1 MEVMSTEGER
11 ALLTED
17 WELGEGVSSGAGGG
31 GRTKWKV
38 RDAICIWDLQ
48 DHNSCQQLPV
58 NTFSRRWGRTFLPK
72 EPVFRRQTRRRPPR
86 RRCGQ

>member
-48 DHNSCQQLPV
+48 
-58 NTFSRRWGRTFLPK
+58 GRIR
-72 EPVFRRQTRRRPPR
+72 VSN
-86 RRCGQ
+86 